1 MSLLRKWVNRK
12 AKIELNIFYVY
23 AFIHVS
29 LFPQIIIDVLKK
41 KNRSKVNFW
50 KLYLRISRLELL
62 NKGEPTEQRNYS
74 NSFFWS
80 F

>member
-12 AKIELNIFYVY
+12 VKIELNIFYVY

-41 KNRSKVNFW
+41 NNRPKVNFW
-50 KLYLRISRLELL
+50 KLYLRISRLELFS
-62 NKGEPTEQRNYS
+62 KEEPSEQRNYI